1 MILCQHVFGLGGVA
15 WRDSERMRP
24 QHKCGHKSGYL
35 PGPGTLTQKLR
46 TSTSLNFPI
55 SARVDHTR
63 SHVTQ
68 HLMLTCAA
76 FNEGFF
82 AANLNYNKTQGT

>member
-1 MILCQHVFGLGGVA
+1 MFGLVRVA
-15 WRDSERMRP
+15 FRDSERMRP
-24 QHKCGHKSGYL
+24 QHKCSEKSGYL

-82 AANLNYNKTQGT
+82 AANLNYSKTQGT